1 MLNYFIL
8 SEHDEHGGIYN
19 GSAVIRGVRLMANGP
34 ATFDLN
40 THRGNHIGKRTHYD
54 VHCSEWHLLKYTV
67 PVLRINIHIFMSFL

>member
-40 THRGNHIGKRTHYD
+40 THCGVHIGKRTQ
-54 VHCSEWHLLKYTV
+54 
-67 PVLRINIHIFMSFL
+67 